1 MSCLCRLSVVFR
13 AFEGLLGEEFGK
25 RALRAELLQAGIL
38 QVERAVFD
46 FWKPDEVVAE
56 MNEASEAAYAKWYEP
71 GEMVGGDYL
80 LGVLI
85 GKGGMGAVYE
95 AEHRLMGGPK
105 CALKILYPHLLT
117 EENWQRF
124 GREVR
129 VLSRLEHANIVKVYN
144 MAVDS
149 RGCPFYVM
157 ELLRGKTLSELT
169 EGGRRLSMEEALPV
183 FIKVAE
189 ALEFAHKNGVV
200 HRDLK
205 PSNIVILEGSGVE
218 SPLVKVLDFGIA
230 RVLDTSTV
238 SKDAQELTTA
248 GQVFGTPYFLSP
260 EQARGEPAGT
270 ASDIYSLGCSL
281 FALLTGRPPFQGNSA
296 FETIGLHMGATAPSL
311 KEASG
316 GLEFPLSLEQ
326 IMARLLQKLPANRYS
341 SMAQVARDL
350 ERCLQGLPVYAGGIK
365 SSGFGD
371 KSAEDVQDR
380 VLESIAAGSR
390 ERMGAETS
398 GSAEC
403 ENGRQNHS
411 RFVQVLGASL
421 VVFVLQVIVG
431 AVILIQRLGPASV
444 SKVPAV
450 QTAPISTAMPTDS
463 RAVSAVKPEDRVL
476 GNLEFDSDVSPE
488 TPKQMVSL
496 LEDISSTSWPGE
508 RVSGKLARFREA
520 EDNKVLKGFPSFN
533 LPSRAGKVRFHF
545 PDISIGD
552 IRFADGARQRA
563 RGVLQGP
570 ESSKPF
576 FFFNGFRSPLL
587 LKKLRPDSV
596 NLELTIQIESELKE
610 CAAALRGWKRL
621 STLKLSNLELTEGLS
636 AMNDLPP
643 ADCLRFCSCVLR
655 RSRFDDLEYLKDVE
669 KISIEKVEDA
679 VKTGPGSGSVRALL
693 RSLRNCPGL
702 KSLGLVQ
709 LRAEYLDADSIC
721 ALKQLET
728 LDLERTL
735 VSAKDFKR
743 FCHMEGLKK
752 LYLRDNFYSSRD
764 VAEAL
769 AGSKLKV
776 LTITRPSFSSAQV
789 EWLRRLHP
797 NVSVE
802 SKEWLPG
809 ASRQF
814 RKQLEFEMCE
824 PLNFFNETFYDKIDL
839 TDRP

>member
-1 MSCLCRLSVVFR
+1 L
-13 AFEGLLGEEFGK
+13 
-25 RALRAELLQAGIL
+25 I
-38 QVERAVFD
+38 
-46 FWKPDEVVAE
+46 FWKHDEVVAE

-71 GEMVGGDYL
+71 GDLVGGDYL

-95 AEHRLMGGPK
+95 AEHRLMAGPK

-157 ELLRGKTLSELT
+157 ELLRGQTLSELT
-169 EGGRRLSMEEALPV
+169 EGGRRLSMKEALPV

-205 PSNIVILEGSGVE
+205 PSNIVLLEGSSVE

-281 FALLTGRPPFQGNSA
+281 FAVLTGRPPFQGNSA
-296 FETIGLHMGATAPSL
+296 FETIGLHMGANAPSL

-316 GLEFPLSLEQ
+316 GLDFPLSLEQ
-326 IMARLLQKLPANRYS
+326 ILVRLLQKLPANRYS

-365 SSGFGD
+365 SSGFGAQAAATVPEEALD
-371 KSAEDVQDR
+371 NEGVSRSEPVGNSASPVG
-380 VLESIAAGSR
+380 AAN
-390 ERMGAETS
+390 T
-398 GSAEC
+398 
-403 ENGRQNHS
+403 GRQATS
-411 RFVQVLGASL
+411 RFVLVLGAAL
-421 VVFVLQVIVG
+421 AAILIQVIVG
-431 AVILIQRLGPASV
+431 SLILIPKLGPTPV
-444 SKVPAV
+444 SKEPLLK
-450 QTAPISTAMPTDS
+450 TAPTSTSKPTDKS
-463 RAVSAVKPEDRVL
+463 TVSSVKPEERVL
-476 GNLEFDSDVSPE
+476 GNLDLDSVISPE
-488 TPKQMVSL
+488 TPKQMVDL
-496 LEDISSTSWPGE
+496 LEDISSSSWPGD
-508 RVSGKLARFREA
+508 RVSGALKRFRQE
-520 EDNKVLKGFPSFN
+520 EDSKVLSHFSSFN
-533 LPSRAGKVRFHF
+533 LPYRDGLVRFHF

-621 STLKLSNLELTEGLS
+621 STLKLSNLELTDGLS
-636 AMNDLPP
+636 AIDGLPP
-643 ADCLRFCSCVLR
+643 ADYLRFCSCVLR
-655 RSRFDDLEYLKDVE
+655 RSRFDDLDYLKTVE
-669 KISIEKVEDA
+669 AISLEKVEDA
-679 VKTGPGSGSVRALL
+679 AKTGPGAGSVRAFL
-693 RSLRNCPGL
+693 RSLRNCPAL
-702 KSLGLVQ
+702 KTLAIVQ
-709 LRAEYLDADSIC
+709 VRAEYLDADSIC

-743 FCHMEGLKK
+743 FCHMEGLKR
-752 LYLRDNFYSSRD
+752 LYLRDNFYSSQE

-769 AGSKLKV
+769 AGSKLKG
-776 LTITRPSFSSAQV
+776 LTITRPSFSAAQA

-814 RKQLEFEMCE
+814 KRQLEFEMSE
-824 PLNFFNETFYDKIDL
+824 PLNFFNETAYDKIDL

>member
-1 MSCLCRLSVVFR
+1 MI
-13 AFEGLLGEEFGK
+13 FGMH
-25 RALRAELLQAGIL
+25 
-38 QVERAVFD
+38 
-46 FWKPDEVVAE
+46 DEVVAE
-56 MNEASEAAYAKWYEP
+56 MNEASEAPYAQWYEP
-71 GEMVGGDYL
+71 GDLVGGDYL

-95 AEHRLMGGPK
+95 AEHRLMAGPK

-157 ELLRGKTLSELT
+157 ELLRGQTLSELT
-169 EGGRRLSMEEALPV
+169 EGGRRLSMKEALPV

-205 PSNIVILEGSGVE
+205 PSNIVILEGSSVE

-281 FALLTGRPPFQGNSA
+281 FAVLTGRPPFQGNSA
-296 FETIGLHMGATAPSL
+296 FETIGLHMGAKAPSL

-326 IMARLLQKLPANRYS
+326 ILARLLQKLPANRYG

-365 SSGFGD
+365 SSGFGNE
-371 KSAEDVQDR
+371 SAEDGAAD
-380 VLESIAAGSR
+380 VLDTEQERGEEPVGKGAFNFGAAN
-390 ERMGAETS
+390 T
-398 GSAEC
+398 
-403 ENGRQNHS
+403 GRQATS
-411 RFVQVLGASL
+411 RFLLVFGAAL
-421 VVFVLQVIVG
+421 AAILIQVIV
-431 AVILIQRLGPASV
+431 ASLILIPKLGPAPV
-444 SKVPAV
+444 SKVPALD
-450 QTAPISTAMPTDS
+450 TAPTSAAKPADKST
-463 RAVSAVKPEDRVL
+463 VSAVKPEERVL
-476 GNLEFDSDVSPE
+476 VNLDLDSVNSPE
-488 TPKQMVSL
+488 TPKQMVGL
-496 LEDISSTSWPGE
+496 LEDFSSSSWPGD
-508 RVSGKLARFREA
+508 RVSGALKRFREE
-520 EDNKVLKGFPSFN
+520 EDRKVLKGFTSFN
-533 LPSRAGKVRFHF
+533 LPSRAGKVRFQF

-552 IRFADGARQRA
+552 IRFADGARLRA
-563 RGVLQGP
+563 RGILEGP
-570 ESSKPF
+570 GGSKPYF
-576 FFFNGFRSPLL
+576 YFNGFRSPLL

-636 AMNDLPP
+636 AIDGLPP

-655 RSRFDDLEYLKDVE
+655 RSRFDDLDYLKTVE
-669 KISIEKVEDA
+669 AISLEKVEDA
-679 VKTGPGSGSVRALL
+679 GKTGPGAGSVRAFL
-693 RSLRNCPGL
+693 RSLRNCPAL
-702 KSLGLVQ
+702 KTLAIVQ
-709 LRAEYLDADSIC
+709 VRAEYLDSDSIC
-721 ALKQLET
+721 ALRQLDT

-735 VSAKDFKR
+735 VSASDFKR
-743 FCHMEGLKK
+743 FCHIDGLKY
-752 LYLRDNFYSSRD
+752 LYLRDNFYSSRE

-769 AGSKLKV
+769 AGSKLKG
-776 LTITRPSFSSAQV
+776 LTITRPNFSSAQV

-802 SKEWLPG
+802 SKEWSPG
-809 ASRQF
+809 ATRQF
-814 RKQLEFEMCE
+814 KKQLEFEMSE

>member
-1 MSCLCRLSVVFR
+1 MKGASI
-13 AFEGLLGEEFGK
+13 EELFK
-25 RALRAELLQAGIL
+25 SALRAGIL
-38 QVERAVFD
+38 QIEQAD
-46 FWKPDEVVAE
+46 GEFWKHDEVAAE
-56 MNEASEAAYAKWYEP
+56 VNESSEGAYANWYEP
-71 GEMVGGDYL
+71 GDLVGGDYL

-105 CALKILYPHLLT
+105 YALKILYPHLLT

-169 EGGRRLSMEEALPV
+169 EGGRRLSMKEALPV

-205 PSNIVILEGSGVE
+205 PSNIVLLEGSSVE

-281 FALLTGRPPFQGNSA
+281 FAVLTGRPPFQGNSA
-296 FETIGLHMGATAPSL
+296 FETIGLHMGANAPSL

-316 GLEFPLSLEQ
+316 GLDFPLSLEQ
-326 IMARLLQKLPANRYS
+326 ILVRLLQKLPANRYS

-365 SSGFGD
+365 SSGFGAQAAATVPEEALD
-371 KSAEDVQDR
+371 NEGVSRSEPVGNSASPVG
-380 VLESIAAGSR
+380 AAN
-390 ERMGAETS
+390 T
-398 GSAEC
+398 
-403 ENGRQNHS
+403 GRQATS
-411 RFVQVLGASL
+411 RFVLVLGAAL
-421 VVFVLQVIVG
+421 AAILIQVIVG
-431 AVILIQRLGPASV
+431 SLILIPKLGPTPV
-444 SKVPAV
+444 SKEPLLK
-450 QTAPISTAMPTDS
+450 TAPTSTSKPTDKS
-463 RAVSAVKPEDRVL
+463 TVSSVKPEERVL
-476 GNLEFDSDVSPE
+476 GNLDLDSVISPE
-488 TPKQMVSL
+488 TPKQMVDL
-496 LEDISSTSWPGE
+496 LEDISSSSWPGD
-508 RVSGKLARFREA
+508 RVSGALKRFRQE
-520 EDNKVLKGFPSFN
+520 EDSKVLSHFSSFN
-533 LPSRAGKVRFHF
+533 LPYRDGLVRFHF

-621 STLKLSNLELTEGLS
+621 STLKLSNLELTDGLS
-636 AMNDLPP
+636 AIDGLPP
-643 ADCLRFCSCVLR
+643 ADYLRFCSCVLR
-655 RSRFDDLEYLKDVE
+655 RSRFDDLDYLRTVE
-669 KISIEKVEDA
+669 TFSVEKVEDA
-679 VKTGPGSGSVRALL
+679 AKTGPGAGSVKALL
-693 RSLRNCPGL
+693 RSLRTCPGL
-702 KSLGLVQ
+702 KTLALVQ

-743 FCHMEGLKK
+743 FCHMEGLKR
-752 LYLRDNFYSSRD
+752 LYLRDNFYSSQE

-769 AGSKLKV
+769 AGSKLKG
-776 LTITRPSFSSAQV
+776 LTITRPSFSAAQA

-814 RKQLEFEMCE
+814 KRQLEFEMSE
-824 PLNFFNETFYDKIDL
+824 PLNFFNETAYDKIDL

>member
-1 MSCLCRLSVVFR
+1 MQIEQ
-13 AFEGLLGEEFGK
+13 ADGE
-25 RALRAELLQAGIL
+25 
-38 QVERAVFD
+38 
-46 FWKPDEVVAE
+46 FWKHDEVAAE
-56 MNEASEAAYAKWYEP
+56 VNESSEGAYANWYEP
-71 GEMVGGDYL
+71 GDLVGGDYL

-105 CALKILYPHLLT
+105 YALKILYPHLLT

-169 EGGRRLSMEEALPV
+169 EGGRRLSMKEALPV

-205 PSNIVILEGSGVE
+205 PSNIVLLEGSSVE

-281 FALLTGRPPFQGNSA
+281 FAVLTGRPPFQGNSA
-296 FETIGLHMGATAPSL
+296 FETIGLHMGANAPSL

-316 GLEFPLSLEQ
+316 GLDFPLSLEQ
-326 IMARLLQKLPANRYS
+326 ILVRLLQKLPANRYS

-365 SSGFGD
+365 SSGFGAQAAATVPEEALD
-371 KSAEDVQDR
+371 NEGVSRSEPVGNSASPVG
-380 VLESIAAGSR
+380 AAN
-390 ERMGAETS
+390 T
-398 GSAEC
+398 
-403 ENGRQNHS
+403 GRQATS
-411 RFVQVLGASL
+411 RFVLVLGAAL
-421 VVFVLQVIVG
+421 AAILIQVIVG
-431 AVILIQRLGPASV
+431 SLILIPKLGPTPV
-444 SKVPAV
+444 SKEPLLK
-450 QTAPISTAMPTDS
+450 TAPTSTSKPTDKS
-463 RAVSAVKPEDRVL
+463 TVSSVKPEERVL
-476 GNLEFDSDVSPE
+476 GNLDLDSVISPE
-488 TPKQMVSL
+488 TPKQMVDL
-496 LEDISSTSWPGE
+496 LEDISSSSWPGD
-508 RVSGKLARFREA
+508 RVSGALKRFRQE
-520 EDNKVLKGFPSFN
+520 EDSKVLSHFSSFN
-533 LPSRAGKVRFHF
+533 LPYRDGLVRFHF

-552 IRFADGARQRA
+552 IRFADGARQKA
-563 RGVLQGP
+563 RGIMQGP
-570 ESSKPF
+570 GGSKPYLY
-576 FFFNGFRSPLL
+576 FNGFRSPWL

-610 CAAALRGWKRL
+610 CAAALKGWKRL
-621 STLKLSNLELTEGLS
+621 STLKLSNLELTDGLS
-636 AMNDLPP
+636 AIDGLPP
-643 ADCLRFCSCVLR
+643 ADYLRFCSCVLR
-655 RSRFDDLEYLKDVE
+655 RSRFDDLDYLRTVE
-669 KISIEKVEDA
+669 TFSVEKVEDA
-679 VKTGPGSGSVRALL
+679 AKTGPGAGSVKALL
-693 RSLRNCPGL
+693 RSLRTCPGL
-702 KSLGLVQ
+702 KTLALVQ

-743 FCHMEGLKK
+743 FCHMEGLKR
-752 LYLRDNFYSSRD
+752 LYLRDNFYSSQE

-769 AGSKLKV
+769 AGSKLKG
-776 LTITRPSFSSAQV
+776 LTITRPSFSAAQA

-814 RKQLEFEMCE
+814 KRQLEFEMSE
-824 PLNFFNETFYDKIDL
+824 PLNFFNETAYDKIDL

>member
-1 MSCLCRLSVVFR
+1 MQIEQ
-13 AFEGLLGEEFGK
+13 ADGE
-25 RALRAELLQAGIL
+25 
-38 QVERAVFD
+38 
-46 FWKPDEVVAE
+46 FWKHDEVAAE
-56 MNEASEAAYAKWYEP
+56 VNESSEGAYANWYEP
-71 GEMVGGDYL
+71 GDLVGGDYL

-105 CALKILYPHLLT
+105 YALKILYPHLLT

-169 EGGRRLSMEEALPV
+169 EGGRRLSMKEALPV

-205 PSNIVILEGSGVE
+205 PSNIVLLEGSSVE

-281 FALLTGRPPFQGNSA
+281 FAVLTGRPPFQGNSA
-296 FETIGLHMGATAPSL
+296 FETIGLHMGANAPSL

-316 GLEFPLSLEQ
+316 GLDFPLSLEQ
-326 IMARLLQKLPANRYS
+326 ILVRLLQKLPANRYS

-365 SSGFGD
+365 SSGFGAQAAATVPEEALD
-371 KSAEDVQDR
+371 NEGVSRSEPVGNSASPVG
-380 VLESIAAGSR
+380 AAN
-390 ERMGAETS
+390 T
-398 GSAEC
+398 
-403 ENGRQNHS
+403 GRQATS
-411 RFVQVLGASL
+411 RFVLVLGAAL
-421 VVFVLQVIVG
+421 AAILIQVIVG
-431 AVILIQRLGPASV
+431 SLILIPKLGPTPV
-444 SKVPAV
+444 SKEPLLK
-450 QTAPISTAMPTDS
+450 TAPTSTSKPTDKS
-463 RAVSAVKPEDRVL
+463 TVSSVKPEERVL
-476 GNLEFDSDVSPE
+476 GNLDLDSVISPE
-488 TPKQMVSL
+488 TPKQMVDL
-496 LEDISSTSWPGE
+496 LEDISSSSWPGD
-508 RVSGKLARFREA
+508 RVSGALKRFRQE
-520 EDNKVLKGFPSFN
+520 EDSKVLSHFSSFN
-533 LPSRAGKVRFHF
+533 LPYRDGLVRFHF

-621 STLKLSNLELTEGLS
+621 STLKLSNLELTDGLS
-636 AMNDLPP
+636 AIDGLPP
-643 ADCLRFCSCVLR
+643 ADYLRFCSCVLR
-655 RSRFDDLEYLKDVE
+655 RSRFDDLDYLRTVE
-669 KISIEKVEDA
+669 TFSVEKVEDA
-679 VKTGPGSGSVRALL
+679 AKTGPGAGSVKALL
-693 RSLRNCPGL
+693 RSLRTCPGL
-702 KSLGLVQ
+702 KTLALVQ

-743 FCHMEGLKK
+743 FCHMEGLKR
-752 LYLRDNFYSSRD
+752 LYLRDNFYSSQE

-769 AGSKLKV
+769 AGSKLKG
-776 LTITRPSFSSAQV
+776 LTITRPSFSAAQA

-814 RKQLEFEMCE
+814 KRQLEFEMSE
-824 PLNFFNETFYDKIDL
+824 PLNFFNETAYDKIDL

>member
-1 MSCLCRLSVVFR
+1 
-13 AFEGLLGEEFGK
+13 
-25 RALRAELLQAGIL
+25 
-38 QVERAVFD
+38 
-46 FWKPDEVVAE
+46 

-71 GEMVGGDYL
+71 GDLVGGDYL
-80 LGVLI
+80 LGALI

-105 CALKILYPHLLT
+105 FALKILYPHLLT

-157 ELLRGKTLSELT
+157 ELLQGQTLSELT
-169 EGGRRLSMEEALPV
+169 EGGRRLSMKEALPV

-205 PSNIVILEGSGVE
+205 PSNIVILEGSSVE

-281 FALLTGRPPFQGNSA
+281 FAVLTGRPPFQGNSA
-296 FETIGLHMGATAPSL
+296 FETIGLHMGANAPSL

-316 GLEFPLSLEQ
+316 GLEFSLSLEQ
-326 IMARLLQKLPANRYS
+326 IMARLLQKLPANRYG

-365 SSGFGD
+365 SSGFGTEPAKD
-371 KSAEDVQDR
+371 ETEDALDTEP
-380 VLESIAAGSR
+380 ESGGEPLRKAAFNF
-390 ERMGAETS
+390 GAAST
-398 GSAEC
+398 
-403 ENGRQNHS
+403 GRQAAS
-411 RFVQVLGASL
+411 RFVLVLGAAL
-421 VVFVLQVIVG
+421 AAILIQVIVG
-431 AVILIQRLGPASV
+431 SLILIPKLGPAPV
-444 SKVPAV
+444 SKVSALDPAPA
-450 QTAPISTAMPTDS
+450 TAAKPTES
-463 RAVSAVKPEDRVL
+463 RIASAVRPEERVL
-476 GNLEFDSDVSPE
+476 GNIDPDGDSSPK
-488 TPKQMVSL
+488 TPKQMVFL
-496 LEDISSTSWPGE
+496 LEDISSSSWPGD
-508 RVSGKLARFREA
+508 RVNGALRRFRQE
-520 EDNKVLKGFPSFN
+520 EDNKVLNRFSSFN
-533 LPSRAGKVRFHF
+533 LPSVGGKVRFHF

-563 RGVLQGP
+563 RGYMQGP
-570 ESSKPF
+570 ESFKPHF
-576 FFFNGFRSPLL
+576 YFNGFRSPLL

-610 CAAALRGWKRL
+610 CAVALRGWKRL
-621 STLKLSNLELTEGLS
+621 STLKLSNLALTDGMS
-636 AMNDLPP
+636 ALDGLPP

-655 RSRFDDLEYLKDVE
+655 RSRFDDLDYLKTVE
-669 KISIEKVEDA
+669 MLSIEKVEDA
-679 VKTGPGSGSVRALL
+679 ARTGPGAGSVRALL
-693 RSLRNCPGL
+693 RSLRNCPCL
-702 KSLGLVQ
+702 KTLALVQ
-709 LRAEYLDADSIC
+709 LRAEYLDADSVC
-721 ALKQLET
+721 ALRQLET

-743 FCHMEGLKK
+743 FCHMEGLKR
-752 LYLRDNFYSSRD
+752 LYVRDNFYSSRE

-769 AGSKLKV
+769 AGSKLKA
-776 LTITRPSFSSAQV
+776 LTITRPSFSEAQV

-797 NVSVE
+797 SVSVE

-814 RKQLEFEMCE
+814 RKQLEFEMSE
-824 PLNFFNETFYDKIDL
+824 PHNFFNETFYDKIDL

>member
-1 MSCLCRLSVVFR
+1 MKGASI
-13 AFEGLLGEEFGK
+13 EELFK
-25 RALRAELLQAGIL
+25 SALRAGIL
-38 QVERAVFD
+38 QIEQAD
-46 FWKPDEVVAE
+46 GEFWKHDEVAAE
-56 MNEASEAAYAKWYEP
+56 VNESSEGAYANWYEP
-71 GEMVGGDYL
+71 GDLVGGDYL

-105 CALKILYPHLLT
+105 YALKILYPHLLT

-169 EGGRRLSMEEALPV
+169 EGGRRLSMKEALPV

-205 PSNIVILEGSGVE
+205 PSNIVLLEGSSVE

-281 FALLTGRPPFQGNSA
+281 FAVLTGRPPFQGNSA
-296 FETIGLHMGATAPSL
+296 FETIGLHMGANAPSL

-316 GLEFPLSLEQ
+316 GLDFPLSLEQ
-326 IMARLLQKLPANRYS
+326 ILVRLLQKLPANRYS

-365 SSGFGD
+365 SSGFGAQAAATVPEEALD
-371 KSAEDVQDR
+371 NEGVSRSEPVGNSASPVG
-380 VLESIAAGSR
+380 AAN
-390 ERMGAETS
+390 T
-398 GSAEC
+398 
-403 ENGRQNHS
+403 GRQATS
-411 RFVQVLGASL
+411 RFVLVLGAAL
-421 VVFVLQVIVG
+421 AAILIQVIVG
-431 AVILIQRLGPASV
+431 SLILIPKLGPTPV
-444 SKVPAV
+444 SKEPPLK
-450 QTAPISTAMPTDS
+450 TAPTSTSKPTDKS
-463 RAVSAVKPEDRVL
+463 TVSSVKPEERVL
-476 GNLEFDSDVSPE
+476 GNLDLDSVISPE
-488 TPKQMVSL
+488 TPKQMVDL
-496 LEDISSTSWPGE
+496 LEDISSSSWPGD
-508 RVSGKLARFREA
+508 RVSGALKRFRQE
-520 EDNKVLKGFPSFN
+520 EDSKVLSHFSSFN
-533 LPSRAGKVRFHF
+533 LPYRDGLVRFHF

-552 IRFADGARQRA
+552 IRFADGARQKA
-563 RGVLQGP
+563 RGIMQGP
-570 ESSKPF
+570 GGSKPYLY
-576 FFFNGFRSPLL
+576 FNGFRSPWL

-610 CAAALRGWKRL
+610 CAAALKGWKRL
-621 STLKLSNLELTEGLS
+621 STLKLSNLELTDGLS
-636 AMNDLPP
+636 AIDGLPP
-643 ADCLRFCSCVLR
+643 ADYLRFCSCVLR
-655 RSRFDDLEYLKDVE
+655 RSRFDDLDYLRTVE
-669 KISIEKVEDA
+669 TFSVEKVEDA
-679 VKTGPGSGSVRALL
+679 AKTGPGAGSVKALL
-693 RSLRNCPGL
+693 RSLRTCPGL
-702 KSLGLVQ
+702 KTLALVQ

-743 FCHMEGLKK
+743 FCHMEGLKR
-752 LYLRDNFYSSRD
+752 LYLRDNFYSSQE

-769 AGSKLKV
+769 AGSKLKG
-776 LTITRPSFSSAQV
+776 LTITRPSFSAAQA

-814 RKQLEFEMCE
+814 KRQLEFEMSE
-824 PLNFFNETFYDKIDL
+824 PLNFFNETAYDKIDL

>member
-1 MSCLCRLSVVFR
+1 LQIEQ
-13 AFEGLLGEEFGK
+13 ADGE
-25 RALRAELLQAGIL
+25 
-38 QVERAVFD
+38 
-46 FWKPDEVVAE
+46 FWKHDEVAAE
-56 MNEASEAAYAKWYEP
+56 VNESSEGAYANWYEP
-71 GEMVGGDYL
+71 GDLVGGDYL

-105 CALKILYPHLLT
+105 YALKILYPHLLT

-169 EGGRRLSMEEALPV
+169 EGGRRLSMKEALPV

-205 PSNIVILEGSGVE
+205 PSNIVLLEGSSVE

-281 FALLTGRPPFQGNSA
+281 FAVLTGRPPFQGNSA
-296 FETIGLHMGATAPSL
+296 FETIGLHMGANAPSL

-316 GLEFPLSLEQ
+316 GLDFPLSLEQ
-326 IMARLLQKLPANRYS
+326 ILVRLLQKLPANRYS

-365 SSGFGD
+365 SSGFGAQAAATVPEEALD
-371 KSAEDVQDR
+371 NEGVSRSEPVGNSASPVG
-380 VLESIAAGSR
+380 AAN
-390 ERMGAETS
+390 T
-398 GSAEC
+398 
-403 ENGRQNHS
+403 GRQATS
-411 RFVQVLGASL
+411 RFVLVLGAAL
-421 VVFVLQVIVG
+421 AAILIQVIVG
-431 AVILIQRLGPASV
+431 SLILIPKLGPTPV
-444 SKVPAV
+444 SKEPLLK
-450 QTAPISTAMPTDS
+450 TAPTSTSKPTDKS
-463 RAVSAVKPEDRVL
+463 TVSSVKPEERVL
-476 GNLEFDSDVSPE
+476 GNLDLDSVISPE
-488 TPKQMVSL
+488 TPKQMVDL
-496 LEDISSTSWPGE
+496 LEDISSSSWPGD
-508 RVSGKLARFREA
+508 RVSGALKRFRQE
-520 EDNKVLKGFPSFN
+520 EDSKVLSHFSSFN
-533 LPSRAGKVRFHF
+533 LPYRDGLVRFHF

-621 STLKLSNLELTEGLS
+621 STLKLSNLELTDGLS
-636 AMNDLPP
+636 AIDGLPP
-643 ADCLRFCSCVLR
+643 ADYLRFCSCVLR
-655 RSRFDDLEYLKDVE
+655 RSRFDDLDYLRTVE
-669 KISIEKVEDA
+669 TFSVEKVEDA
-679 VKTGPGSGSVRALL
+679 AKTGPGAGSVKALL
-693 RSLRNCPGL
+693 RSLRTCPGL
-702 KSLGLVQ
+702 KTLALVQ

-743 FCHMEGLKK
+743 FCHMEGLKR
-752 LYLRDNFYSSRD
+752 LYLRDNFYSSQE

-769 AGSKLKV
+769 AGSKLKG
-776 LTITRPSFSSAQV
+776 LTITRPSFSAAQA

-814 RKQLEFEMCE
+814 KRQLEFEMSE
-824 PLNFFNETFYDKIDL
+824 PLNFFNETAYDKIDL